1 MGLSRNQKRALFFAW
16 LPAAI
21 GVLVIC
27 MESTDSFSSA
37 HTGSML
43 QRFCWWIGC
52 CNHWD
57 FFVVNHILRK
67 TGHFLGYGV
76 LGLLFYRG
84 WRKSGAILSIR
95 RPRLVDVIFSF
106 ACTLVVASGDEY
118 HQSFIPSRTG
128 QPQDVLLD
136 MCGAAVF
143 LLFFQLWLVLQRRQR
158 PVPAD

>member
-1 MGLSRNQKRALFFAW
+1 
-16 LPAAI
+16 
-21 GVLVIC
+21 
-27 MESTDSFSSA
+27 
-37 HTGSML
+37 
-43 QRFCWWIGC
+43 
-52 CNHWD
+52 
-57 FFVVNHILRK
+57 
-67 TGHFLGYGV
+67 V